1 MDNSRDIIRNFYD
14 QNSQQEWERLD
25 RHPFEFAITT
35 RMMDRYIQAGDS
47 ILDIGGGPGRYSL
60 HYLEKGHPVILTDL
74 SQGNIALA
82 LQLAAERG
90 LSLRAT
96 AGDALQID
104 QHVDVTFDHVF
115 LMGPIYHLLEESERA
130 QAVRAALAM
139 LKPGGLLYASFLMMF
154 SGVIYFL
161 REAPEMILDLGEKVW
176 LDAVRNQISWGGDAF
191 TRAFFFDQ
199 DAILPFMQQ
208 FDLEILHFFGQ
219 EGITSNHNARL
230 LEQSEEVQN
239 AWIDLSVEL
248 CEIPKYLSYSEHVMV
263 IARKKA

>member
-1 MDNSRDIIRNFYD
+1 
-14 QNSQQEWERLD
+14 
-25 RHPFEFAITT
+25 
-35 RMMDRYIQAGDS
+35 
-47 ILDIGGGPGRYSL
+47 
-60 HYLEKGHPVILTDL
+60 
-74 SQGNIALA
+74 
-82 LQLAAERG
+82 
-90 LSLRAT
+90 
-96 AGDALQID
+96 
-104 QHVDVTFDHVF
+104 
-115 LMGPIYHLLEESERA
+115 MGPIYHLLEESERA

-161 REAPEMILDLGEKVW
+161 REAPEMILDPGEKVW

-208 FDLEILHFFGQ
+208 FELEILHFFGQ
-219 EGITSNHNARL
+219 EGITSNHNTHL

-248 CEIPKYLSYSEHVMV
+248 CETPKYLSYSEHAMV